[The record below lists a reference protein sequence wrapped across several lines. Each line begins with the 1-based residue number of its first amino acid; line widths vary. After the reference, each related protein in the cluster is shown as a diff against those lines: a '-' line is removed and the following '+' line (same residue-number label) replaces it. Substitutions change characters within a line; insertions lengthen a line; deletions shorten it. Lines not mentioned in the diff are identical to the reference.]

1 MSTASPQAT
10 TPQQDAARA
19 KAERVKA
26 EIEALFARV
35 AASGPQPRLRT
46 LTGTCQFDLAGAG
59 TWRATV
65 KDGVVTVV
73 RGGDDTSLARCVV
86 ACDAEDFL
94 RIARREGNMNIL
106 AAFLQGL
113 LTISGDYPFA
123 YAALGSFVLAP
134 EGDHP

>member
-1 MSTASPQAT
+1 MNTASPQAT
-10 TPQQDAARA
+10 TPQQDAAR
-19 KAERVKA
+19 VKA
-26 EIEALFARV
+26 EIEALFAR
-35 AASGPQPRLRT
+35 ATASGPQPRLRT

-65 KDGVVTVV
+65 KDGVVTIVK
-73 RGGDDTSLARCVV
+73 GGDDTSPAQCVV

-94 RIARREGNMNIL
+94 RFARREGNMNL
-106 AAFLQGL
+106 MTAFMQEL
-113 LTISGDYPFA
+113 LSVSGDLPFA